1 METNA
6 EVAIA
11 KSPPLPPAIDE
22 MRRYNAD
29 ANIMRKMTNTDRII
43 LAAATGTP
51 ISDYTNEELVG
62 TLMQLFAFVSLDIG
76 YRKPSDETEWQYAV
90 TRIAEILRRYHSD
103 ITTTDIKTAF
113 ELLIVGELDVFLPRN
128 GNGEPD
134 RNHYQSFNAEYITKI
149 LTAYKKRKNATVK
162 KARELPA
169 PEPPKALAAGSSLWD
184 AKSIT
189 RRIYVQY
196 QKTNRLVFGLHEDV
210 AVYEYLYKQRQ
221 IDAVTV
227 TDNDK
232 AIAFNRYCI
241 QADLGYVN
249 NYEARWVKRAGINAR
264 EIQPK
269 AYTVAIHR
277 TIKEY
282 FDAIIKKDA
291 EKKS

>member
-1 METNA
+1 METEIA
-6 EVAIA
+6 KLPTVSPAIA
-11 KSPPLPPAIDE
+11 E

-29 ANIMRKMTNTDRII
+29 TNIMHKMSNTDRII

-51 ISDYTNEELVG
+51 ISGYTNEALVE
-62 TLMQLFAFVSLDIG
+62 TLTQLLTFISLDVG
-76 YRKPSDETEWQYAV
+76 YRKPSETEWQYSV

-103 ITTTDIKTAF
+103 ITTADIKTAF
-113 ELLIVGELDVFLPRN
+113 ELLIVGELDSFLPRN

-134 RNHYQSFNAEYITKI
+134 RNHYQSFNAEYVTKI

-162 KARELPA
+162 KARALPA
-169 PEPPKALAAGSSLWD
+169 PEPPKALAAGSSVWD
-184 AKSIT
+184 AKRIT
-189 RRIYVQY
+189 RRIYEQY
-196 QKTNRLVFGLHEDV
+196 KKTNRLVFGLHEDV

-241 QADLGYVN
+241 QADLGCVN
-249 NYEARWVKRAGINAR
+249 NYEAQWVKRAGINAR

-269 AYTVAIHR
+269 AYTVALHR
-277 TIKEY
+277 IIKEY

-291 EKKS
+291 EKKNENS